1 MLPVRYALWKS
12 VSSLPDS
19 FWPWKYWLFFEH
31 GYIMPVVVHFA
42 REEQTGTES
51 GLGFIVV
58 PVKLTAVILLVAQT
72 NVPSNL
78 DVVSVLFEFRY
89 ANTEVIQFVSKF
101 ANQFVISTD
110 SALARLWPQSEPFHN
125 GSWCGHLYRCHQD
138 KPSNN
143 PSCSQFSNGCISPV
157 ASRNVG
163 EGVRSKSGS
172 AYAESHGH
180 SKNQTLFIL
189 FILLKDLGVP

>member
-1 MLPVRYALWKS
+1 
-12 VSSLPDS
+12 
-19 FWPWKYWLFFEH
+19 
-31 GYIMPVVVHFA
+31 MPVVVHFA

-51 GLGFIVV
+51 GLGFIFG

-89 ANTEVIQFVSKF
+89 ANTEVIEFVSKF
-101 ANQFVISTD
+101 ANQSVISTD
-110 SALARLWPQSEPFHN
+110 SAFSKGFGHN
-125 GSWCGHLYRCHQD
+125 LGHFITGHGAVTFIGAIRITI
-138 KPSNN
+138 NN

-180 SKNQTLFIL
+180 SKSQTLFH
-189 FILLKDLGVP
+189 FVHPP